1 MALHGENAS
10 PGTGMD
16 EPKSPSGG
24 IGLLGFL
31 RALKLGFVRPGPVGT
46 EFHEQAPGF
55 NFFDEVPYDMMVYIF
70 SFLDIRSLCAV
81 ARVQRTWYSA
91 ANDPALWKSLCLKE
105 CQYCTPA
112 RAGCRNWK
120 HLYEKWARQT
130 NRVYAL
136 ELLWSS
142 IGNRTTHF
150 PTGTISYWR
159 EHGFGNVRYTYLCL
173 GIKLQIL
180 FPLNPPLP
188 LSIPICMNSCSCY
201 SRLASGCKYNSYVQ
215 SNISKLSFTPTL
227 VELRHSGHQCDA
239 DKRSVPLHKS

>member
-159 EHGFGNVRYTYLCL
+159 EHGFGNEQPENSSWMEFSRPLRGNTAANLVRV
-173 GIKLQIL
+173 
-180 FPLNPPLP
+180 
-188 LSIPICMNSCSCY
+188 
-201 SRLASGCKYNSYVQ
+201 LASHRLGEGCLNIFSIFRPKASKFVYSFLCKDGRGFPFQARPVSSDATPYVH
-215 SNISKLSFTPTL
+215 
-227 VELRHSGHQCDA
+227 HSD
-239 DKRSVPLHKS
+239 